1 MHQEKENPNKIRKER
16 GEIATNIT
24 EIQNIIRKFCSY
36 TPRKSIIWKK
46 WAN

>member
-24 EIQNIIRKFCSY
+24 EIQNIIREYFKEFY
-36 TPRKSIIWKK
+36 FNILD
-46 WAN
+46 NLE